1 MAVAA
6 DEFKKAMQL
15 WASGVCVVTT
25 QSEQM
30 GLQGM
35 TVTAFS
41 SVSVEPPQIL
51 VCLNDSAETGE
62 GIQESQCFAVNI
74 LNADQQDASN
84 QFAGGSSQ
92 EQRFENTAWEA
103 GTTGAPVLIDSL
115 MSLECKVVE
124 RVRAGTHWIVIGE
137 VQVSTLRSGDP
148 LLYYRGAYRQ
158 LAKAD

>member
-6 DEFKKAMQL
+6 DDFKKAMKW

-30 GLQGM
+30 GIQGM

-62 GIQESQCFAVNI
+62 GIMESNFFAVNV
-74 LNADQQDASN
+74 LNTAQQEVSN

-92 EQRFENTAWEA
+92 QQRFENTPWEA
-103 GTTGAPVLIDSL
+103 GITGAPILTESL

-137 VQVSTLRSGDP
+137 VQESMLRSGEP
-148 LLYYRGAYRQ
+148 LLYFHGAYRQ
-158 LAKAD
+158 LAEA